1 MLQTKLVNRADIAL
15 FKQISKTV
23 ADAKLED
30 IIIQTQIDDIRPLLG
45 DKLFNDLMNNT
56 DDYDTLMDGGVYT
69 YNGITY
75 QNYGLKAVIAY
86 YVYARYMMFGS
97 VTDTPFGLVE
107 KLNAQDS
114 KPVDYP
120 IKKSLYTS
128 NRQSAFN
135 IWLTVHDYLIRTN
148 NELYANVCITKRNKF
163 NINRIV

>member
-86 YVYARYMMFGS
+86 YVYARYMMFGA

-148 NELYANVCITKRNKF
+148 NVLYANVCITKRNKF
-163 NINRIV
+163 NINRIG

>member
-23 ADAKLED
+23 ADAKLDD

-86 YVYARYMMFGS
+86 YVYARYMMFGA

-107 KLNAQDS
+107 KLNGQDS

-163 NINRIV
+163 NINRIG

>member
-114 KPVDYP
+114 KLVDYP

-148 NELYANVCITKRNKF
+148 NVLYANVCITKRNKF
-163 NINRIV
+163 NINRIG